1 MFKLYEMKFI
11 RDDLGLCAYI
21 DREKICNI
29 LSKIENKH
37 SRYLIEFLIKIFE
50 IRILIFRYIKIV
62 VTKKRLFLISLEK
75 KNWKNR
81 LIKLSFF
88 NEQNSPT
95 HIEI

>member
-1 MFKLYEMKFI
+1 MKFI

-21 DREKICNI
+21 DREKIFNI

-62 VTKKRLFLISLEK
+62 VTKKDCF
-75 KNWKNR
+75 
-81 LIKLSFF
+81 
-88 NEQNSPT
+88 
-95 HIEI
+95 